1 MKKWNKPQI
10 IVLDVVATEKIKIK
24 DKYNRHKPH
33 HS

>member
-24 DKYNRHKPH
+24 DKYNRRKPI